1 MAATDAQHT
10 PELGAGDMFGRF
22 TIRARIGRGGFGD
35 VYRAWDPRL
44 GREVALKV
52 MGPRARRSPLAE
64 ERFVRE
70 ARTTATLTH
79 PNIVAIYDRWDDA
92 ASPALAP
99 WVALELLTGGTVADR
114 ARTGPLP
121 PREVLPLAYELARGL
136 ARIHEAGL
144 VHRDIKPENL
154 MLAGDGSLRITDFGL
169 ARRADGEPVAGAP
182 EPMAG
187 AAAASPGAA
196 PPTDRITAS
205 GAVVGTWAYAAPE
218 QVRGVVAPSADV
230 WSVGVTL
237 VELLRG
243 EHPFAG
249 HLRDPDVILALAAE
263 VAEIPLP
270 AMPPRL
276 ATVLR
281 RCLQYDPAR
290 RPTAN
295 ELVEELSVLER
306 HLSAGARAGHAAPF
320 PGLSPFRE
328 DDASR
333 FFGRA
338 AEAERLAAH
347 VLSHRTTVLVGPS
360 GAGKTSLVQAGL
372 LARLRATGTWA
383 VLTLR
388 PGGAPLAALTRAVWG
403 EEPTLDSDVPDLD
416 PIEEHTER
424 LRANPG
430 IVVEPLRSHRCGLH
444 ARVLLVVDQLE
455 ELVTQTREELDRRV
469 FLACLGAV
477 GEANDAELRVL
488 LCLREDFLGR
498 LRTLGAATSG
508 LLALGPPSPDELR
521 AIVME
526 QFEAQGYPLVEPS
539 LADAMI
545 DEVADHAA
553 PLPMIQFACERLWAH
568 RDPIGHVIP
577 LDALGRIGGV
587 AGALRSHADAVV
599 RGLSSTHLA
608 ALRELVPDLVT
619 GDGRAR
625 RPVARASLVGD
636 PDRAYVAEA
645 LLGARL
651 LHVRDS
657 DGHLEL
663 THDSLVESWGF
674 LRETLESRP
683 DDERLRRQV
692 LDAAATWVR
701 TGRASDTLWTGE
713 LLQRALVL
721 ASESDLGREARDFID
736 AGTQRTRAVARRRR
750 RLLVAATLV
759 AVVVLVAT
767 TALLVRGRA
776 QQAAAHQAAAFLD
789 VRDYLEGAVT
799 ALGEGSASRALAL
812 LRSAVDIEASLEQQQ
827 PTQAGAL
834 LESLLAAGGLHRE
847 LPHEGEVFDT
857 AFSPDGRLVAA
868 LTADRGV
875 SVWSVADGRR
885 IGEAGCGWNATLPP
899 PPGEEQ
905 PSFFDYTGPLLAW
918 ESPTRVR
925 FACLDGEVGRVE
937 VVGDRVSALPQAWCG
952 GGAVTGVWADGLT
965 VSFDGTVCGGPLG
978 EAVVTLSHHAASVA
992 RYSDA
997 LLVAPDR
1004 IPSSGQALSYVDLA
1018 TGQVLP
1024 PFVLNESGPRVTSM
1038 GWSRSGRFATLRTH
1052 TTSAED
1058 PSQRVHGA
1066 LRTLRVDDS
1075 GFTEAFVFPSEG
1087 MGAAELGTDDRTLWF
1102 ASARQEDG
1110 PAGVATHP
1118 EGALETEMRLAS
1130 RPYDFEALSLPNL
1143 IVAYG
1148 FTGGL
1153 WLFDEASRAQLLYRW
1168 FEERHTL
1175 RPAMSPDARY
1185 LAVPS
1190 QGELLLVELER
1201 QVLGAVATSGP
1212 QARVGRWLDDD
1223 TIALGG
1229 RDGSVFVWDLH
1240 QQAQTGVLRAPDE
1253 LPGSP
1258 VLAMDVSRDGQW
1270 VVAGRADG
1278 LVTWWDRATG
1288 EAGVGTG
1295 GLDSVTHLV
1304 VSPDDGTAG
1313 VGLANG
1319 QVGLLRRGGDGTREM
1334 ELVRSDTR
1342 SLQDLQF
1349 TPDGRFLFTAR
1360 GRFGVERCAV
1370 SLSLECERVAGTQ
1383 FGSVVAVG
1391 VDPTGRWAFHSRG
1404 RTVTAFDVASL
1415 EPPGPLSRPLEAR
1428 TEYVNGFAFDPSG
1441 RWLAARGIDPF
1452 VAVWSLDSP
1461 EAPYIARA
1469 GTTTVRQLVFPWPEP
1484 YLLSLD
1490 VSGMLR
1496 LLDVQSGR
1504 VLQEIHCPAFYEEI
1518 ELSPDRRH
1526 VLVPA
1531 ERGLAHIVRLRHPG
1545 DPMSESGAR
1554 TNLRV
1559 CRGSREVVAVADPW
1573 PRPNSVWAPEDRCAG
1588 FQSER

>member
-1 MAATDAQHT
+1 MAATEAQHT
-10 PELGAGDMFGRF
+10 PELGAGDTFGRF
-22 TIRARIGRGGFGD
+22 TIRAYIGRGGFGD

-52 MGPRARRSPLAE
+52 MGQRARRSPQAE

-79 PNIVAIYDRWDDA
+79 PNIVAIYDRWDDSEGA
-92 ASPALAP
+92 DLAP
-99 WVALELLTGGTVADR
+99 WVALELLPGGTLANR

-169 ARRADGEPVAGAP
+169 ARRADGEPVADAAEPVPGAT
-182 EPMAG
+182 
-187 AAAASPGAA
+187 AASPGAA
-196 PPTDRITAS
+196 PTTDRITAS

-218 QVRGVVAPSADV
+218 QVRGVVAPRADV
-230 WSVGVTL
+230 WSAGVTL

-249 HLRDPDVILALAAE
+249 HLRDPDVILALAADI
-263 VAEIPLP
+263 AEIPLP

-276 ATVLR
+276 ATLLR

-306 HLSAGARAGHAAPF
+306 QLSAGARAGHAVPF
-320 PGLSPFRE
+320 PGLAPFRE
-328 DDASR
+328 DDSAR

-347 VLSHRTTVLVGPS
+347 VLSHGTTVLVGPS

-372 LARLRATGTWA
+372 LARLRANGTWA

-416 PIEEHTER
+416 PVDEHAER
-424 LRANPG
+424 LRADPG
-430 IVVEPLRSHRCGLH
+430 MVVEALRTHRRGLH
-444 ARVLLVVDQLE
+444 ERVLLAVDQLE
-455 ELVTQTREELDRRV
+455 ELLTQTREERDRRA
-469 FLACLGAV
+469 FLACIAAL
-477 GEANDAELRVL
+477 GEAGDDEARVL
-488 LCLREDFLGR
+488 LCVREDFLGR
-498 LRTLGAATSG
+498 LRTLGAADSG

-521 AIVME
+521 AIVLE
-526 QFEAQGYPLVEPS
+526 QFEAQGYPLAEPS

-577 LDALGRIGGV
+577 LDALDGIGGV

-599 RGLSSTHLA
+599 RGLSAAQLA
-608 ALRELVPDLVT
+608 ALRDLAPDLVT

-625 RPVARASLVGD
+625 RTVSRESIAGD
-636 PDRAYVAEA
+636 PDRADVVDA

-674 LRETLESRP
+674 LRATLESRP
-683 DDERLRRQV
+683 DEERLRRQV

-713 LLQRALVL
+713 LLERASAMVT
-721 ASESDLGREARDFID
+721 ESDLGREARDFIE
-736 AGTQRTRAVARRRR
+736 AGTARARTTARRRR
-750 RLLVAATLV
+750 NLAIGAVLSVMLVMVVTTA
-759 AVVVLVAT
+759 AVVSV
-767 TALLVRGRA
+767 RA
-776 QQAAAHQAAAFLD
+776 QGEAARQAAAFLD
-789 VRDYLEGAVT
+789 ARDYLEAANT
-799 ALGEGSASRALAL
+799 ANGEGSASRALAL
-812 LRSAVDIEASLEQQQ
+812 LRSAVDIEATLDQPQ

-847 LPHEGEVFDT
+847 LPHDAEVYDA

-868 LTADRGV
+868 LTANRGV
-875 SVWSVADGRR
+875 SIWSVAEGRR
-885 IGEAGCGWNATLPP
+885 LGEVGCGWDPTFPQV
-899 PPGEEQ
+899 GTHDQ
-905 PSFFDYTGPLLAW
+905 PLFFDYTGPLLAW
-918 ESPTRVR
+918 DATGRLR
-925 FACLDGEVGRVE
+925 FACRDGEVGRAEARGGEVE
-937 VVGDRVSALPQAWCG
+937 ALSSESCG
-952 GGAVTGVWADGLT
+952 AGLITGVWADGLA
-965 VSFDGTVCGGPLG
+965 VSSDGTVCGGPL
-978 EAVVTLSHHAASVA
+978 ADARVTVPHRATSVS
-992 RYSDA
+992 RRGDA

-1004 IPSSGQALSYVDLA
+1004 IPVSGHALSYVDLA
-1018 TGQVLP
+1018 TGQALR
-1024 PFVLNESGPRVTSM
+1024 PFTLSEPGPRVTSM
-1038 GWSRSGRFATLRTH
+1038 SWSRSGRFATLRTL
-1052 TTSAED
+1052 TTSGAD
-1058 PSQRVHGA
+1058 RSQRVHGA
-1066 LRTLRVDDS
+1066 LHTLRVDGA

-1087 MGAAELGTDDRTLWF
+1087 MGAAELGADDRTLWF
-1102 ASARQEDG
+1102 GSARQEDG

-1118 EGALETEMRLAS
+1118 GGAIETELRLAS
-1130 RPYDFEALSLPNL
+1130 RPYDFDALPAPQLMAAS
-1143 IVAYG
+1143 G

-1153 WLFDEASRAQLLYRW
+1153 WLFDEESRAQLLYRW

-1175 RPAMSPDARY
+1175 RPVMSPDGGF
-1185 LAVPS
+1185 LAVPA
-1190 QGELLLVELER
+1190 ENALLLVELER
-1201 QVLGAVATSGP
+1201 QTVGAVATSGP
-1212 QARVGRWLDDD
+1212 QGRVGRWLDDT
-1223 TIALGG
+1223 TIAIGA
-1229 RDGSVFVWDLH
+1229 RNGSVFLWDFSRRE
-1240 QQAQTGVLRAPDE
+1240 QTGVLGVPGD
-1253 LPGSP
+1253 LPPSP
-1258 VLAMDVSRDGQW
+1258 VLALDASADGQW

-1278 LVTWWDRATG
+1278 LVTWWDRAADT
-1288 EAGVGTG
+1288 AGVATG
-1295 GLDSVTHLV
+1295 AVDTVVRVV
-1304 VSPDDGTAG
+1304 VSPDGRLAG
-1313 VGLANG
+1313 IGVANG
-1319 QVGLLRRGGDGTREM
+1319 QVALLRRGNPDVAEM
-1334 ELVRSDTR
+1334 EVEQRSAL
-1342 SLQDLQF
+1342 SLIGIEF
-1349 TPDGRFLFTAR
+1349 TPDSQYLFTAR
-1360 GRFGVERCAV
+1360 SRFGVERCAV
-1370 SLSLECERVAGTQ
+1370 APSLACEHVEGTSSD
-1383 FGSVVAVG
+1383 GVVAVAL
-1391 VDPTGRWAFHSRG
+1391 DPTGGYAVHSRG
-1404 RTVTAFDVASL
+1404 TTITAFDVTSL
-1415 EPPGPLSRPLEAR
+1415 QPPGPLAVPLEAR

-1441 RWLAARGIDPF
+1441 RWLAARGVDPF
-1452 VAVWSLDSP
+1452 VAVWSLDAP
-1461 EAPYIARA
+1461 EAPYLARA
-1469 GTTTVRQLVFPWPEP
+1469 GTSTVREVVFPWPEP

-1490 VSGMLR
+1490 VSGVVR
-1496 LLDVQSGR
+1496 LVDIRSGR
-1504 VLQEIHCPAFYEEI
+1504 VLQEIRCPAFYEEI

-1531 ERGLAHIVRLRHPG
+1531 EDGLAHVYRLRHPG
-1545 DPMSESGAR
+1545 DPMPEGGAR

-1559 CRGSREVVAVADPW
+1559 CRGTREVIALADPW
-1573 PRPNSVWAPEDRCAG
+1573 PAPESVWAPEERCA
-1588 FQSER
+1588 ELAAR